1 MSALYSPQVNPL
13 VYSMLLSRHPA
24 THTILKVFDV
34 EVWHI
39 KLVKPH
45 HALLKCLCQT
55 KKVSG
60 HVFVLAIDFTS
71 FYNFSIVFW
80 ECSDSVEYKVF
91 FFYWYDSIW
100 ETTKDLS
107 YSMCVC
113 IIIFILK

>member
-80 ECSDSVEYKVF
+80 ECSDSVEYKVVF
-91 FFYWYDSIW
+91 FFIGM
-100 ETTKDLS
+100 TLFGKLPKIFHIQ
-107 YSMCVC
+107 CVYA
-113 IIIFILK
+113 